1 MVSCGAPTQVSSPVT
16 SGYNIGNDGRYRV
29 LSIFRLGN
37 PWVMPETRTGH
48 SPAITLDEQSIID
61 FAQNFD
67 PQPYHLD
74 RDAADASIFEG
85 LCASG
90 WQVGALASRLTG
102 EALMSAG
109 IPYVTTTQVNQLRWM
124 RPTFVDDQLIA
135 HIVFGDLQRGS
146 PVPDCDSLEVSVTLK
161 DNNDQAVAEMTCLVA
176 VAADAKP

>member
-1 MVSCGAPTQVSSPVT
+1 MALQSQARSLRVT
-16 SGYNIGNDGRYRV
+16 IMLVAAADETAACRFFRV
-29 LSIFRLGN
+29 GN
-37 PWVMPETRTGH
+37 PWVMPKIRTSH
-48 SPAITLDEQSIID
+48 SPAIALDEQSIID

-74 RDAADASIFEG
+74 RDAADASIFGG

-109 IPYVTTTQVNQLRWM
+109 VPYITTTQVNQLRWL

-135 HIVFGDLQRGS
+135 HIAFDEPTSGS
-146 PVPDCDSLEVSVTLK
+146 PVPDCDSLDVSVTLK
-161 DNNDQAVAEMTCLVA
+161 DSNDQAVAEMTCRVA
-176 VAADAKP
+176 VAVDATP

>member
-1 MVSCGAPTQVSSPVT
+1 MAAADDTATC
-16 SGYNIGNDGRYRV
+16 RFFRV
-29 LSIFRLGN
+29 GS
-37 PWVMPETRTGH
+37 PWVMPKIQTSH
-48 SPAITLDEQSIID
+48 SPAIALDEQSIID

-74 RDAADASIFEG
+74 RDAADASIFGG

-109 IPYVTTTQVNQLRWM
+109 IPYITTTQVNQLRWL

-135 HIVFGDLQRGS
+135 HIVFDEPITGS
-146 PVPDCDSLEVSVTLK
+146 PVPACDSLDVSVTLK
-161 DNNDQAVAEMTCLVA
+161 DSNDQAVAEMTCRVA
-176 VAADAKP
+176 VAATT

>member
-1 MVSCGAPTQVSSPVT
+1 MPKIQT
-16 SGYNIGNDGRYRV
+16 S
-29 LSIFRLGN
+29 
-37 PWVMPETRTGH
+37 H
-48 SPAITLDEQSIID
+48 SPAIALDEQSIID

-74 RDAADASIFEG
+74 RDAADASIFGG

-109 IPYVTTTQVNQLRWM
+109 IPYITTTQVNQLRWL

-135 HIVFGDLQRGS
+135 HIVFDEPITGS
-146 PVPDCDSLEVSVTLK
+146 PVPACDSLDVSVTLK
-161 DNNDQAVAEMTCLVA
+161 DSNDQAVAEMTCRVA
-176 VAADAKP
+176 VAATT

>member
-1 MVSCGAPTQVSSPVT
+1 MPKIQT
-16 SGYNIGNDGRYRV
+16 S
-29 LSIFRLGN
+29 
-37 PWVMPETRTGH
+37 H
-48 SPAITLDEQSIID
+48 SPAIALDEQSIID

-74 RDAADASIFEG
+74 RNAADASIFGG

-109 IPYVTTTQVNQLRWM
+109 VPYITTTQVNQLRWL

-135 HIVFGDLQRGS
+135 HIVFDKPTPGS
-146 PVPDCDSLEVSVTLK
+146 PVPDCDSLDVSVTLK
-161 DNNDQAVAEMTCLVA
+161 DSNDQAVAEMTCRVA
-176 VAADAKP
+176 VATDATI

>member
-1 MVSCGAPTQVSSPVT
+1 MT
-16 SGYNIGNDGRYRV
+16 
-29 LSIFRLGN
+29 
-37 PWVMPETRTGH
+37 ETRTGH
-48 SPAITLDEQSIID
+48 SPAIVLDEQSIIE

-74 RDAADASIFEG
+74 RNAADASIFGG

-109 IPYVTTTQVNQLRWM
+109 IPYVTTTQVNQLRWL

-135 HIVFGDLQRGS
+135 YIVFGDPRLGS
-146 PVPDCDSLEVSVTLK
+146 PVPDCDSLDVSVTLK
-161 DNNDQAVAEMTCLVA
+161 DSNDQAVAEMTCRVA
-176 VAADAKP
+176 VATDAKI

>member
-1 MVSCGAPTQVSSPVT
+1 MPKIRT
-16 SGYNIGNDGRYRV
+16 S
-29 LSIFRLGN
+29 
-37 PWVMPETRTGH
+37 H
-48 SPAITLDEQSIID
+48 SPAIALDEQSIID

-74 RDAADASIFEG
+74 RDAADASIFGG

-109 IPYVTTTQVNQLRWM
+109 IPYITTTQVNQLRWL

-135 HIVFGDLQRGS
+135 HIVFDEPITGS
-146 PVPDCDSLEVSVTLK
+146 PVPACDSLDVSVTLK
-161 DNNDQAVAEMTCLVA
+161 DSNDQAVAEMTCRVA
-176 VAADAKP
+176 VAATT

>member
-1 MVSCGAPTQVSSPVT
+1 MPKIQT
-16 SGYNIGNDGRYRV
+16 S
-29 LSIFRLGN
+29 
-37 PWVMPETRTGH
+37 H
-48 SPAITLDEQSIID
+48 SPAIALDEQSIID

-74 RDAADASIFEG
+74 RNAADASIFGG

-109 IPYVTTTQVNQLRWM
+109 VPYITTTQVNQLRWL

-135 HIVFGDLQRGS
+135 HIVFDKPTTGS
-146 PVPDCDSLEVSVTLK
+146 PVPDSLDVSVTLK
-161 DNNDQAVAEMTCLVA
+161 DSNDQAVAEMTCRVA
-176 VAADAKP
+176 VATDATI

>member
-1 MVSCGAPTQVSSPVT
+1 MS
-16 SGYNIGNDGRYRV
+16 
-29 LSIFRLGN
+29 
-37 PWVMPETRTGH
+37 ETRTGH

-109 IPYVTTTQVNQLRWM
+109 IAYVTTTQVNQLRWM

-135 HIVFGDLQRGS
+135 HIVFGDIRRGS
-146 PVPDCDSLEVSVTLK
+146 PVPDCDSLDVSVILK
-161 DNNDQAVAEMTCLVA
+161 DSNGQAVAEMTCRVA
-176 VAADAKP
+176 VAKDAST

>member
-1 MVSCGAPTQVSSPVT
+1 MAVADDTAPCQF
-16 SGYNIGNDGRYRV
+16 
-29 LSIFRLGN
+29 FRLGS

-48 SPAITLDEQSIID
+48 SPAIALDEQSIIE

-74 RDAADASIFEG
+74 RNAADASIFGG

-109 IPYVTTTQVNQLRWM
+109 IPYVTTTQVNQLRWL

-135 HIVFGDLQRGS
+135 HIAFGDSRLGS
-146 PVPDCDSLEVSVTLK
+146 PVPNCDSLDVSVTLK
-161 DNNDQAVAEMTCLVA
+161 DSNDQTVAEMTCRVA
-176 VAADAKP
+176 VAADAKI